1 MTLAELGWLFT
12 LGVLVHNAEEAVW
25 LPAWSVQA
33 GRWHAP
39 VGAGEFRFAVGV
51 LTLFFVLAAAGASM
65 GGAGSFPA
73 YLMAGCVLTMV
84 LNVVFPHL
92 LATVFMRKYMPGTAT
107 ALLLTL
113 PLGSLYLK
121 EAITGHH
128 IDPGVFVWAGPLTAV
143 LVAASLP
150 LLFMLGRKIFGSARQ
165 RP

>member
-51 LTLFFVLAAAGASM
+51 LTLFFVLAAAWASM

-73 YLMAGCVLTMV
+73 YLMAGCG
-84 LNVVFPHL
+84 
-92 LATVFMRKYMPGTAT
+92 RKQRGRS
-107 ALLLTL
+107 LLT
-113 PLGSLYLK
+113 
-121 EAITGHH
+121 
-128 IDPGVFVWAGPLTAV
+128 
-143 LVAASLP
+143 
-150 LLFMLGRKIFGSARQ
+150 
-165 RP
+165 